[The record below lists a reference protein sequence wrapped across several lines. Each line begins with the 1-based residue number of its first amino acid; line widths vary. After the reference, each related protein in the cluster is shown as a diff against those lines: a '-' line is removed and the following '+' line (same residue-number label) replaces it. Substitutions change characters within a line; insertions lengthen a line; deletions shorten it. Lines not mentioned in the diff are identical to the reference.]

1 MAVSAIRTIHSYY
14 PNLSRLHQK
23 IADYIFA
30 QPQAVSE
37 LTINELAKKVGVS
50 TASISRFAKTVGY
63 TNYREFSMDLANVK
77 AQEAQSSLFKKI
89 NAKDSLSTM
98 TKKTF
103 QAMID
108 ALTSTLSVLHEE
120 ALEQAVEK
128 ILRAKQLAFFGLGGS
143 SVAALDG
150 YHKFLRTAINSEYY
164 PDYDV
169 QLMQAAKLTPN
180 DCAIMISHSGENQQT
195 LTVLN
200 QLKRNEV
207 PVIAITSYGRS
218 SLAQKADVALLSL
231 ADQINRQTDGIY
243 TLIAQLALIDSLFTI
258 VAVRLANQTQT
269 VMHRVRQA
277 IDETRTPDTH

>member
-1 MAVSAIRTIHSYY
+1 MARSAISTIRSYY

-30 QPQAVSE
+30 QPQSVSE
-37 LTINELAKKVGVS
+37 LTINELAEKVDVS

-63 TNYREFSMDLANVK
+63 TSYREFSMELANVK
-77 AQEAQSSLFKKI
+77 ADGAQSTIFKKI
-89 NAKDSLSTM
+89 DPDDSMNTM
-98 TKKTF
+98 ARKTF

-108 ALTSTLSVLHEE
+108 ALISTQAVLHEE
-120 ALEQAVEK
+120 TLDEAVEW
-128 ILRAKQLAFFGLGGS
+128 ILRAHQLAFFGLGGS

-150 YHKFLRTAINSEYY
+150 YHKFLRTSINSEYY

-169 QLMQAAKLTPN
+169 QLMQAAKLTEN

-200 QLKRNEV
+200 QLKRNHV

-218 SLAQKADVALLSL
+218 SLAQKADIALLSL
-231 ADQINRQTDGIY
+231 ADQVNQRSDGIY

-258 VAVRLANQTQT
+258 VAMKLSHRTEA

-277 IDETRTPDTH
+277 IDETRNPES